1 MPFARIVAFLLLC
14 LTAIPAYCADEGW
27 TELFDGKTL
36 KGWKANE
43 NPESFSVQDG
53 ALVTAGKPV
62 GHLFYVGENNDF
74 KPLKNFELSAD
85 VWSEP
90 NSNSGIIFLCQF
102 QEKGWIKSGFEAQV
116 NNTYEKDP
124 RKTGS
129 LYAVKDVKEAPAKDG
144 EWWNYHLKVEG
155 KNIVF
160 TINGKEVMNYTEPD
174 GQQPGKEFRHI
185 IEPGTIALQAHDA
198 HSVVKFKNIKLKRL
212 AD

>member
-1 MPFARIVAFLLLC
+1 LKHVYAVLC
-14 LTAIPAYCADEGW
+14 VLILAVSSLRAEEGW
-27 TELFDGKTL
+27 VDLFDGKTL
-36 KGWKANE
+36 TGWKANE
-43 NPESFSVQDG
+43 NPESFSVADG
-53 ALVTAGKPV
+53 AIVTAGKPV
-62 GHLFYVGENNDF
+62 GHLFYVGANNDF
-74 KPLKNFELSAD
+74 KPLKNFELKAD
-85 VWSEP
+85 LWTEP
-90 NSNSGIIFLCQF
+90 DSNSGIIFLCQF

-116 NNTYEKDP
+116 NNTYAKDP

-144 EWWNYHLKVEG
+144 EWWSYHIKVEG

-160 TINGKEVMNYTEPD
+160 KVNDKEVMNYTEPND
-174 GQQPGKEFRHI
+174 QKPGTDFRRV